1 MQTQGGSLRRSGV
14 LFVLAV
20 VPTLLFLVTLPLL
33 AQLPTATML
42 GTVKDASG
50 ASVPGA
56 TVTIQDTDTGLTRT
70 VMTGSDG
77 AYNAPELATGHYQVQ
92 ATHSG
97 FKTETRS
104 GITLEVTQQAVINFT
119 LEVGTTEQQVV
130 VTGEAPIVNTQDATL
145 GGLVNETSIKD
156 LPLNGRN
163 YIDLSL
169 LQAGVTKDKN
179 IGDSNNGGGGGFGT
193 TFSVNGAPDRSNN
206 FTLDGAILQNQFG
219 RNPSSEG
226 DTTLG
231 VEGIKEY
238 KVITTNFA
246 AEYGVTMGSQMVM
259 VSSSGTNQFHGDVF
273 YFLRNAALDAKNFF
287 DEGPIPE
294 FQKNNYGGSFGG
306 PIKKDK
312 TFFFAVYEGLRQNL
326 GVTNLNNTPAAGCH
340 PAGASAANNFGAGTI
355 LSNDP
360 NGGVDGNGQYC
371 ADLGPQLSSTQ
382 PLIQQAVSGS
392 TAPFL
397 ALYPNPNLPSPGA
410 GQPSQYQFPSTS
422 IAHENYGQMR
432 IDHNFSSSDTFFAR
446 YTIDDDYLNNAPS
459 QNFQYFRSGTFQR
472 NQYITLSENHIFSP
486 TVLNTARFSF
496 SRTKFASDAILV
508 GLPNNGLG
516 PAIITGEA
524 TGEIGIGG
532 YTQMGEENETDTYG
546 AQNIYTLS
554 DDVTV
559 TRGKHAFKFGTL
571 LNRWNEGTQANNG
584 KNGYLNFP
592 SFPQFLA
599 GTPSLVEFEPTSAN
613 ENRDYIFDTLGFY
626 GQDDWRVSSRVTLN
640 LGLRYEFMT
649 TPFERTGHSSRLLNV
664 ATDPFTVGPTIQN
677 NSLHDFSPRIGVAW
691 DVFGNGKTAVRSGF
705 GIYYDVG
712 NIGTTLKQDSIG
724 NPPFASLADF
734 FSSGSQVVQVPL
746 TQAILG
752 TQSNLTPQFVDY
764 HSKSPYMIQYN
775 MSIQQQLPWDMA
787 LGVAYVG
794 DRGVHLFTI
803 KDSNSYL
810 PTSTGPCGDPAS
822 LCVNGVVQYWDT
834 GSPSYVYPNPNM
846 PSTIEV
852 TTAADSSY
860 NGLQVVL
867 NKRVGHG
874 LEFQSSYTYSKV
886 LDDTQGQAN
895 VADCF
900 TSFGLQGVD
909 PRHPS
914 VDKGPACFDS
924 THNWQ
929 FNMLYHFPTVNTS
942 NGLLSKAANGWWIGS
957 IASKQSGYA
966 VSPLVFVNRSNS
978 GVLQGQSDRVD
989 INTPALIAKYFN
1001 PTVCTSMPGQ
1011 PAAGA
1016 NPCVYTPIPFNKNTV
1031 NTGNLNQFFN
1041 PDMFSMAPE
1050 LPSPEG
1056 GSNFVGQLGTAG
1068 RNMLRGPG
1076 FGNWDFSLVKDTKV
1090 GFLGES
1096 GSIQFRA
1103 EFFNV
1108 LNHPT
1113 FKGSF
1118 LFPIFFV
1125 GLPSDTGPFSETPRA
1140 TNSQITTTDGN
1151 PRQIQFALKI
1161 MF

>member
-1 MQTQGGSLRRSGV
+1 MQTRGGGLRGSGA
-14 LFVLAV
+14 LFILV
-20 VPTLLFLVTLPLL
+20 VVSMLLFLVTLPLL
-33 AQLPTATML
+33 AQLPTATIL

-56 TVTIQDTDTGLTRT
+56 TVAIQNTDTGLTRT

-179 IGDSNNGGGGGFGT
+179 IGDSSSGGGGGFGT

-259 VSSSGTNQFHGDVF
+259 VSSSGTNQYHGDVF
-273 YFLRNAALDAKNFF
+273 YFMRNAALDAKNFF
-287 DEGPIPE
+287 DKGSIPR
-294 FQKNNYGGSFGG
+294 FQRNNYGGSLGG

-312 TFFFAVYEGLRQNL
+312 TFFFGVYEGLRQNL
-326 GVTNLNNTPAAGCH
+326 GVTNLLNVPSAGCH
-340 PAGASAANNFGAGTI
+340 QPAGTVVTDLQCPDI
-355 LSNDP
+355 DP
-360 NGGVDGNGQYC
+360 QATSVMI
-371 ADLGPQLSSTQ
+371 Q
-382 PLIQQAVSGS
+382 PSI
-392 TAPFL
+392 APFL
-397 ALYPNPNLPSPGA
+397 ALYPMPTLPSPGA
-410 GQPSQYQFPSTS
+410 GLPPQTQFASTS

-432 IDHNFSSSDTFFAR
+432 VDHNFSSSDTFFVR
-446 YTIDDDYLNNAPS
+446 YTIDDDFLDNAPV
-459 QNFQYFRSGTFQR
+459 QNFQYFRSGTNQR

-496 SRTKFASDAILV
+496 SRTKFASNGILV
-508 GLPNNGLG
+508 GLPNNGQG
-516 PAIITGEA
+516 PAIVPGRA
-524 TGEIGIGG
+524 TGEISIAG
-532 YTQMGEENETDTYG
+532 YPQMGNETETKTYG

-559 TRGKHAFKFGTL
+559 TRGQHALKFGTL

-584 KNGYLNFP
+584 FNGMLRYP
-592 SFPQFLA
+592 SFAQFLA
-599 GTPSLVEFEPTSAN
+599 STPNLVEFEPLTAN
-613 ENRDYIFDTLGFY
+613 ENRDYIYDTLGFY
-626 GQDDWRVSSRVTLN
+626 AQDDWRMSSRVTWN
-640 LGLRYEFMT
+640 LGVRYEFMT

-664 ATDPFTVGPTIQN
+664 LTDPFTIGPTIQN
-677 NSLHDFSPRIGVAW
+677 NSLHDFSPRVGVAW
-691 DVFGNGKTAVRSGF
+691 DVFGNGKTALRAGF
-705 GIYYDVG
+705 GMYYDVG

-724 NPPFASLADF
+724 NPPFASLADV
-734 FSSGSQVVQVPL
+734 FSSGTAFVPL
-746 TQAILG
+746 PLSQTLLN
-752 TQSNLTPQFVDY
+752 TQSDLTPQFVDY

-775 MSIQQQLPWDMA
+775 LSIQQQLPWDMA
-787 LGVAYVG
+787 LSLAYVG
-794 DRGVHLFTI
+794 DRGVHIFTI
-803 KDSNSYL
+803 KESNPVL

-822 LCVNGVVQYWDT
+822 LCVNGVVQFWDT
-834 GSPSYVYPNPNM
+834 GSPNYKNVNPNM

-852 TTAADSSY
+852 TTAADSYY

-867 NKRVGHG
+867 NKRAGHG
-874 LEFQSSYTYSKV
+874 LEFQSAYTYSKV
-886 LDDTQGQAN
+886 IDDTQGQAN

-909 PRHPS
+909 S
-914 VDKGPACFDS
+914 VHQFVDRGPACFDS
-924 THNWQ
+924 TNNWE
-929 FNMLYHFPTVNTS
+929 FNVLYHLPTVS
-942 NGLLSKAANGWWIGS
+942 SANGFVTTAANGWWFGS
-957 IASKQSGYA
+957 IASIQSGYPL
-966 VSPLVFVNRSNS
+966 SPLNFANRSNS

-1001 PTVCTSMPGQ
+1001 PSVCTSMPGQ
-1011 PAAGA
+1011 PPAGA
-1016 NPCVYTPIPFNKNTV
+1016 NPCVYTPIPFNKSTV
-1031 NTGNLNQFFN
+1031 KTGNLNQYFN
-1041 PDMFSMAPE
+1041 PAMFSMAPE
-1050 LPSPEG
+1050 FNSPEG
-1056 GSNFVGQLGTAG
+1056 GGNFVGQLGTAG
-1068 RNMLRGPG
+1068 RDILRGPG
-1076 FGNWDFSLVKDTKV
+1076 AWNWDFSLVKDTKAK
-1090 GFLGES
+1090 FLGEA
-1096 GSIQFRA
+1096 GSIEFRA

-1113 FKGSF
+1113 FKGGF

-1125 GLPSDTGPFSETPRA
+1125 GAPSDLGPFSESPRG